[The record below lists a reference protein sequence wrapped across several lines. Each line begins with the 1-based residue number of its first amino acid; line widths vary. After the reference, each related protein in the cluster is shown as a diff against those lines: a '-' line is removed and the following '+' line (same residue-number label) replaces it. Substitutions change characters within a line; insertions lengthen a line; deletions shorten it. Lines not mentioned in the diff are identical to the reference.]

1 MTPAGPLPS
10 RRLLYTTIGLALA
23 LGAPLG
29 LVVVRVALE
38 GTASVAGARAEL
50 QREAPTYLY
59 VTLSTIAV
67 FALFGYVL
75 GRQADALVRLSR
87 TDSLTGLGNPRAFD
101 EHLAHETARASRY
114 GEPLSLLALDVDG
127 LKRINDAHGHHR
139 GDLALQAV
147 ARALRRGARGSDV
160 AARIGGDEFALLA
173 PSTPSEAATALA
185 ERVRAQVAAQG
196 LDGLSVSIGVVTA
209 QGPDVAPTRLRNAA
223 DRALYEAKRRGRDR
237 VVTLAGSDLTVP
249 DA

>member
-1 MTPAGPLPS
+1 VL
-10 RRLLYTTIGLALA
+10 
-23 LGAPLG
+23 
-29 LVVVRVALE
+29 
-38 GTASVAGARAEL
+38 GTAAGAAARAAL
-50 QREAPTYLY
+50 RRAAPTYVY
-59 VTLSTIAV
+59 VTVSTVAV

-87 TDSLTGLGNPRAFD
+87 TDSLTGLGTPRAF
-101 EHLAHETARASRY
+101 EERLAHETARASRY

-127 LKRINDAHGHHR
+127 LKRINDAHGHHG
-139 GDLALQAV
+139 GDLALRAV
-147 ARALRRGARGSDV
+147 ARALRSGARGSDI

-173 PSTPSEAATALA
+173 PSTPSDAATALA

-196 LDGLSVSIGVVTA
+196 LDGLSVSIGVATV
-209 QGPDVAPTRLRNAA
+209 QGPEAAPIRLRVAA

-237 VVTLAGSDLTVP
+237 VVTFSGSDVTVP